1 MMRRWSAV
9 LAVIVGLAACAPA
22 DLPEPPEVVLLSLVP
37 ADVSLMEQTLAVRL
51 RLRNPNNAPMAVE
64 GLRFTLEINDK
75 TFAKGTSD
83 QAITVPRLG
92 EAEVTGKAHVGTT
105 DLMRQ
110 MMSVPEAKGVEY
122 RLSGSVFL
130 SHGGRT
136 SFDGSGDFDFAAALG
151 GQGTKRH

>member
-1 MMRRWSAV
+1 MLGKWGAV

-37 ADVSLMEQTLAVRL
+37 TDVSLMEQSLAVRL
-51 RLRNPNNAPMAVE
+51 RVRNPNNAPMAVE
-64 GLRFTLEINDK
+64 GLRFALEINDK
-75 TFAKGTSD
+75 TFARGTSD
-83 QAITVPRLG
+83 QAVTVPRLG
-92 EAEVTGKAHVGTT
+92 EAEVTGKAHVSTT

-122 RLSGSVFL
+122 RLSGAVFL

-151 GQGTKRH
+151 GQGGKRH